1 MSEDLLDQFI
11 SETVELA
18 EEPANQG
25 SGATLQTRSSRVVKR
40 LNYSHDGLINLII
53 ANPGISQNQ
62 LAASIGYS
70 ASWISQVMSSDAFQ
84 SKLAARSAELID
96 PTLRATVE
104 QNLKGIMH
112 RSLAILNEKL
122 SASPDKVP
130 DTLALRSLEVAS
142 RALGYGASQQTV
154 AVQVNVE
161 NHLEDLGGRLTK
173 LLHKKKTEAR
183 ADIELLTQEL
193 P

>member
-1 MSEDLLDQFI
+1 MSEALLDQFLE
-11 SETVELA
+11 ETA
-18 EEPANQG
+18 DQG
-25 SGATLQTRSSRVVKR
+25 SAAHQQPEFTPKPSSALKR
-40 LNYSHDGLINLII
+40 LNYSHDALINMII

-84 SKLAARSAELID
+84 AKLAARSAELID
-96 PTLRATVE
+96 PTLRQTVE
-104 QNLKGIMH
+104 DNLKGIMH

-122 SASPDKVP
+122 SASPEKVP
-130 DTLALRSLEVAS
+130 DNLALRSLEVAS

-161 NHLEDLGGRLTK
+161 NHLEDLGSRLTK
-173 LLHKKKTEAR
+173 LLQKKKTEAR